1 MSAWLAAK
9 ISGHA
14 NRASFYLERAGVLSF
29 RPIIHKY
36 YKDKRTQQE
45 RFRVAELFQGYI
57 FIRPESPL
65 EYARAKDAIGVS
77 YILGGYS
84 GERFIPKEIPLEWI
98 EELERSGPMIVGKR
112 RKFERGQH
120 VRAAVNAISEI
131 IGTVEAHNG
140 RRVTIRAVMFGAEM
154 KIDVDED
161 KIELRELQ
169 NAS

>member
-9 ISGHA
+9 IIGPPK
-14 NRASFYLERAGVLSF
+14 RALLYLDRAGVRSF
-29 RPIIHKY
+29 RPIVHKY
-36 YKDKRTQQE
+36 YKDSRTQQE
-45 RFRVAELFQGYI
+45 RFRIADLFTGYI

-65 EYARAKDAIGVS
+65 EYALAKNAIGIS

-84 GERFIPKEIPLEWI
+84 GERFIPKEIPLEWV
-98 EELERSGPMIVGKR
+98 EELERSGPMIIGKR
-112 RKFERGQH
+112 RKFQRGQK

-140 RRVTIRAVMFGAEM
+140 RKVTMRTIMFGAEM

-161 KIELRELQ
+161 KIELQ